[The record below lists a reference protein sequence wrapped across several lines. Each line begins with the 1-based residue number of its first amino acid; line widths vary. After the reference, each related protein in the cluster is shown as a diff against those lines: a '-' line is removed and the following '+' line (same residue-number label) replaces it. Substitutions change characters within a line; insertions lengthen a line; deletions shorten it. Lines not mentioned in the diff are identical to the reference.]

1 MNTGNITT
9 HGPRVARWTLVAALG
24 LLAGCARTMV
34 ETPNLYTNTDTPLFG
49 PMSASTEGNVVEVLY
64 ATDRAPE
71 PSTANERLSYG
82 SARSASGALGVAAV
96 RMGRADEDTGP
107 ASGGDIAVLGVD
119 ELVRFPATPYLYRID
134 EGGTVTVDPDVV
146 AEIEQTGAQA
156 RRELAKRLAITGR
169 KEVFL
174 HVHGVATEFDEAI
187 MSQAELWHF
196 LGREGV
202 PIAYTWPSGAKGL
215 FFYAVDRES
224 GEFTVLHL
232 KQLLRFLAQMPELER
247 IHITAHSRGTDVVIT
262 ALRELIIELRASG
275 ANPRQRLK
283 IENLILLAADI
294 DLEVDMQRVVGEAMG
309 PAVGRVTIYT
319 NAEDK
324 AIAASRSMFSSRQRL
339 GSLTA
344 EALDERQK
352 EFMRR
357 IGNLDLIVYTG
368 AGGGG
373 FKHGYFR
380 NPAVSS
386 DIVMVLRYGWRPGE
400 GRRQGLEPIGDGV
413 WRIGDAYLAEGG

>member
-1 MNTGNITT
+1 MSIDTITT

-34 ETPNLYTNTDTPLFG
+34 STPNLYSNTDTPLFG
-49 PMSASTEGNVVEVLY
+49 PMSASTESNVVEVLY
-64 ATDRAPE
+64 ATDRAPV
-71 PSTANERLSYG
+71 PSSSGQRLSYG
-82 SARSASGALGVAAV
+82 SARSTSGALGVAAV
-96 RMGRADEDTGP
+96 RLGGADEGTGP
-107 ASGGDIAVLGVD
+107 ADGGDIAVVGVD
-119 ELVRFPATPYLYRID
+119 ELVRFPATPYLYHVD
-134 EGGTVTVDPDVV
+134 EDGTVTVDPDVV
-146 AEIEQTGAQA
+146 AEIAQTGAQA
-156 RRELAKRLAITGR
+156 RRELSRRLALTGR
-169 KEVFL
+169 KEVYL

-202 PIAYTWPSGAKGL
+202 PLAYTWPSGAKGF

-232 KQLLRFLAQMPELER
+232 KQLLRFLAQMPEVER

-283 IENLILLAADI
+283 VENLILLAADI
-294 DLEVDMQRVVGEAMG
+294 DLEVHMQRVVGEAMG

-319 NAEDK
+319 HAEDK

-339 GSLTA
+339 GSLNA

-357 IGNLDLIVYTG
+357 FGNLDLIVYAG

-380 NPAVSS
+380 HPAVSS
-386 DIVMVLRYGWRPGE
+386 DILMVLRYGWRPGE
-400 GRRQGLEPIGDGV
+400 GRRQGLEPLGDGV